1 MPKRF
6 VTIWFRHLKTDWHS
20 IRQPFL
26 KSIPFVLAIPD
37 HGRKIITASNIH
49 AQQQSI
55 DPGMV
60 VADAKAILPSL
71 QVIDDDPKLA
81 EKILKSIAKFCIRYT
96 DAVSIDLPDGLI
108 LDVTGCAHLW
118 GGEKNYITEINSRL
132 SNRGYHVRAT
142 IADTIGAA
150 WAIAHYGGSSPII
163 ETHKQTEAILNLP
176 PPALRLE
183 EEVTDRLYK
192 LGLRKISQFIHM
204 PRPALRRRFGMFTL
218 LRIDQALGNEEE
230 KIQPII
236 PIEVCRERLSC
247 LEPIVTLT
255 GITIALEQLLET
267 ICTKLK
273 KEGKGIRKVIFSGFR
288 VDNKIEKVEVGTNR
302 ATANPKH
309 LFKLFEEKIQT
320 IEPALGIE
328 LFMIEPTKTEK
339 LYTRQEKIWN
349 NSGSLDEP
357 AIAELMDRL
366 TNRFGP
372 APIIRYEPDE
382 RHMPENSY
390 KKADSL
396 FSLTDDRMTVDRL
409 PMTVDRMT
417 VDRPRPIHLLPLPE
431 PIEVTAPIPDY
442 PPMNF
447 RYQNKLHTIKKAD
460 GPERIEPEWWIAE
473 GRHRDY
479 YAVEDETGARYWIFR
494 AGHYSADRS
503 PNWFIHG
510 FFA

>member
-6 VTIWFRHLKTDWHS
+6 VTIWFRHLKTDWYS
-20 IRQPFL
+20 QPCLPAGRRQPEL
-26 KSIPFVLAIPD
+26 KNIPFVLAIPD

-49 AQQQSI
+49 AQQQGI

-71 QVIDDDPKLA
+71 KIIDDDPSLPEKL
-81 EKILKSIAKFCIRYT
+81 LKSIAKFCIRYT
-96 DAVSIDLPDGLI
+96 DAVTIDLPDGLI

-118 GGEKNYITEINSRL
+118 GGEKNYITEINTRL
-132 SNRGYHVRAT
+132 TNRGYDVRAT

-150 WAIAHYGGSSPII
+150 WAIAHYGGTSPII
-163 ETHKQTEAILNLP
+163 ESGKQMEAILPLP
-176 PPALRLE
+176 PSALRLE
-183 EEVTDRLYK
+183 PEVTDRLYK
-192 LGLRKISQFIHM
+192 LGLRKISQFINI
-204 PRPALRRRFGMFTL
+204 PRAALRRRFGHHTI

-230 KIQPII
+230 TILPII
-236 PIEVCRERLSC
+236 PIEPFRERLPC

-255 GITIALEQLLET
+255 GITIALQRMLNAQRLT
-267 ICTKLK
+267 LNAKGMGVRKL
-273 KEGKGIRKVIFSGFR
+273 VFSAYR
-288 VDNKIEKVEVGTNR
+288 VDGKVEKVEIGTNR
-302 ATANPKH
+302 ATANPEH
-309 LFKLFEEKIQT
+309 LFKLFEEKIQS

-328 LFMIEPTKTEK
+328 LFMLDAIKTEK
-339 LYTRQEKIWN
+339 IFTRQEKLWN
-349 NSGSLDEP
+349 STGGIDDP

-366 TNRFGP
+366 TNRFGSL
-372 APIIRYEPDE
+372 PIIRYQPDE
-382 RHMPENSY
+382 HHWPERSY
-390 KKADSL
+390 KKMENL
-396 FSLTDDRMTVDRL
+396 FSLDDKAQW
-409 PMTVDRMT
+409 T
-417 VDRPRPIHLLPLPE
+417 VDRPRPITLLKTPE

-447 RYQNKLHTIKKAD
+447 RYKNQLHKIKKAD

-479 YAVEDETGARYWIFR
+479 YAVEDEAGGRYWIFR
-494 AGHYSADRS
+494 AGHYAQDRS